1 MFFLL
6 VGHAAMALHFA
17 FLSFVVFGG
26 FLAWRWPRTWWV
38 HLGVAA
44 YALGIVIVDWPC
56 VLTEVENWSRAR
68 TGRAVMEAG
77 FLDHYLT
84 GTLYPR
90 EHVLTSRVV
99 IGVVV
104 GLSWVG
110 ALWRSRRR
118 GRGPSRCRSAPEGRA
133 PLV

>member
-6 VGHAAMALHFA
+6 VGHAAMALHSV
-17 FLSFVVFGG
+17 FLSFVVLGG
-26 FLAWRWPRTWWV
+26 FLAWRWPRLWWV
-38 HLGVAA
+38 HAGVAA

-68 TGRAVMEAG
+68 TGRVVMEAG

-99 IGVVV
+99 VGVVV

-110 ALWRSRRR
+110 ALWWSRRR
-118 GRGPSRCRSAPEGRA
+118 VAVGGQGSGVGPVRSR
-133 PLV
+133 